1 MNKLLT
7 ATYSLTLT
15 AAQIAITAT
24 ASFAAIPPLNYTC
37 PRKIEVHA
45 DQGGPIYIN
54 VNGKEAKL
62 KVFNQNYYEAKG
74 SGVTISLSINPDGT
88 PSVSYTGPGRNNGIC
103 SESGSSNAGNS
114 EQTNAST
121 MKSKGQTPENLIGKV
136 PSKLKDLVDAKA
148 GQAEDDLVSR
158 GYTYKK
164 TETWDGGSASGKT
177 AYYVENK
184 TGYCVGV
191 ATTDGRFSSIV
202 YESSTHCAKK

>member
-7 ATYSLTLT
+7 ATSAIALATSQIVIT
-15 AAQIAITAT
+15 AAT
-24 ASFAAIPPLNYTC
+24 SFAAIPLLNYTC
-37 PRKIEVHA
+37 PGKIEVHA

-54 VNGKEAKL
+54 GKEAKL
-62 KVFNQNYYEAKG
+62 KVFNKNYYEAKG

-114 EQTNAST
+114 EQMNAST

-136 PSKLKDLVDAKA
+136 PPKLKDLVDAKA
-148 GQAEDDLVSR
+148 GQAEGDLESR

-164 TETWDGGSASGKT
+164 TETWDGGSVSGKT